1 MSEKSRRLNLTLLVA
16 TDGCALLRA
25 AGELDVHT
33 EQRFL
38 ADAGELVDSGHL
50 YLVLDLTALTFC
62 DSRGL
67 NCLLALDW
75 LCRRLDGR
83 LILASVGNRLL
94 QLLDQTKVR
103 DRFLVVPTVGA
114 ALDRVPDEHRPVWPP
129 VDVAPESDGSP
140 GKGVRPP
147 SARRGPDAVPGRRT
161 R

>member
-1 MSEKSRRLNLTLLVA
+1 MAEKSRRLNLTLLVA

-83 LILASVGNRLL
+83 LILASLGNRLL
-94 QLLDQTKVR
+94 QLLEQTKVR

-114 ALDRVPDEHRPVWPP
+114 ALDAVPAEHRPAWPP
-129 VDVAPESDGSP
+129 VA
-140 GKGVRPP
+140 
-147 SARRGPDAVPGRRT
+147 PDATGADAATRPDPDAALGRRLP
-161 R
+161 

>member
-1 MSEKSRRLNLTLLVA
+1 MSEKNRRLNLTLLVA
-16 TDGCALLRA
+16 TDGCAMLRA

-83 LILASVGNRLL
+83 LILASVGSRLL

-103 DRFLVVPTVGA
+103 DRFLVAPTVGA
-114 ALDRVPDEHRPVWPP
+114 ALENVPPEHRPAWPP
-129 VDVAPESDGSP
+129 LDPEAGPRTD
-140 GKGVRPP
+140 
-147 SARRGPDAVPGRRT
+147 PDAVPGRRA

>member
-1 MSEKSRRLNLTLLVA
+1 MSEKSRRLNLTLLAA

-38 ADAGELVDSGHL
+38 ADAGEIVDNGHL

-83 LILASVGNRLL
+83 LILASLGNRLH
-94 QLLDQTKVR
+94 QLLEQTKVS
-103 DRFLVVPTVGA
+103 DRFLVRPTVGA
-114 ALDRVPDEHRPVWPP
+114 ALESVPAEHRPQWPP
-129 VDVAPESDGSP
+129 APDAPAQQPAGSA
-140 GKGVRPP
+140 VRPLP
-147 SARRGPDAVPGRRT
+147 GGPTA
-161 R
+161 

>member
-1 MSEKSRRLNLTLLVA
+1 MTEKSRRLNLTLLVE
-16 TDGCALLRA
+16 TEGCALLRA

-33 EQRFL
+33 EARFL
-38 ADAGELVDSGHL
+38 ADAGELVDGGHL

-83 LILASVGNRLL
+83 LILASVGSRLL

-103 DRFLVVPTVGA
+103 DRFLVRPSVRA
-114 ALDRVPDEHRPVWPP
+114 ALETVPAEHRPVWPP
-129 VDVAPESDGSP
+129 EGADA
-140 GKGVRPP
+140 
-147 SARRGPDAVPGRRT
+147 DAVPGRRAN
-161 R
+161 

>member
-1 MSEKSRRLNLTLLVA
+1 MSEKSRRLTLTLLVA

-94 QLLDQTKVR
+94 QLLEQTKVR
-103 DRFLVVPTVGA
+103 DRFLVLPSVGA
-114 ALDRVPDEHRPVWPP
+114 ALDTVPPEHRPAWPP
-129 VDVAPESDGSP
+129 IGSGAGPTGGPGSSP
-140 GKGVRPP
+140 GGVPAEGRPP
-147 SARRGPDAVPGRRT
+147 R
-161 R
+161 